1 MGHSKS
7 SSKKEVYSNIILS
20 QETRKIPNKQ
30 TNLTPNATRERT
42 NKTKTQ
48 QKKINIKI
56 RADINEIKM
65 KKTTTKNQ

>member
-30 TNLTPNATRERT
+30 LNITLSKRIG
-42 NKTKTQ
+42 
-48 QKKINIKI
+48 KKDQTLKVV
-56 RADINEIKM
+56 EE
-65 KKTTTKNQ
+65 KK